1 MPEQDIT
8 INIAGVC
15 VLRDTFGLHENDGG
29 YKIKK
34 YTSAF
39 APLYITDPPFDIEYE
54 KYLKVTQ
61 GLCPKFTT
69 RCVYMELTKTS
80 IDWVLDERS
89 DYLLVDMGLFRMDY
103 FQLGNGQLYF
113 GEYKNLCIFE
123 SLSKQGIIPE
133 ILGETKPFD
142 DFSDEELKKR
152 LQIYFSKILE
162 VYPVEKIILVEI
174 KNIFEKV
181 DLNNYTISNF
191 KESSTLKAKRQN
203 VFMQKCFE
211 YSKEILKGCHIIYFP
226 DNVLGDENHHL
237 MPAHMHYTQEYYDY
251 VLKAVDVICRE
262 KLSHKEEVKKLKGL
276 RNSCSKKYKILKKQ
290 MTVPSPQMQNWIKK
304 KNSDHRLER
313 NAMNFCFEVMMDS
326 LNNDD
331 SLFFKYV
338 RSLRGKDIAVL
349 SSADRAGQIFSKAAE
364 SSGANVVF
372 LSSKAKL
379 QLLTD
384 EEFAQCQQC
393 DVVISCDVH
402 GVKTH
407 IYNGIKCLN
416 IWDILRDR
424 SLTDNLPSSIVNCE

>member
-1 MPEQDIT
+1 
-8 INIAGVC
+8 
-15 VLRDTFGLHENDGG
+15 
-29 YKIKK
+29 
-34 YTSAF
+34 
-39 APLYITDPPFDIEYE
+39 
-54 KYLKVTQ
+54 
-61 GLCPKFTT
+61 
-69 RCVYMELTKTS
+69 
-80 IDWVLDERS
+80 
-89 DYLLVDMGLFRMDY
+89 
-103 FQLGNGQLYF
+103 
-113 GEYKNLCIFE
+113 
-123 SLSKQGIIPE
+123 
-133 ILGETKPFD
+133 
-142 DFSDEELKKR
+142 
-152 LQIYFSKILE
+152 
-162 VYPVEKIILVEI
+162 
-174 KNIFEKV
+174 
-181 DLNNYTISNF
+181 
-191 KESSTLKAKRQN
+191 
-203 VFMQKCFE
+203 MQKCFE

-237 MPAHMHYTQEYYDY
+237 MPA
-251 VLKAVDVICRE
+251 
-262 KLSHKEEVKKLKGL
+262 
-276 RNSCSKKYKILKKQ
+276 
-290 MTVPSPQMQNWIKK
+290 